1 MISGRIYRG
10 ITMATL
16 AAFAC
21 APFCAQGAGFYL
33 DAGVGYSSTNGI
45 DQQELDD
52 MMIEVGE
59 DTFDSFT
66 LNDSSVDKSD
76 IGFSLALGYRV
87 SENFAVEAAYL
98 KLGKAGY
105 EADVTVDD
113 GGGPVNLDMGFNFKS
128 SGPALSLVGIWPVGQ
143 ALSLDARAGAYFA
156 KTKASVFASAGGN
169 SESESLDVE
178 DDTSLLL
185 GFGAT
190 WALSEKVGLRLG
202 YSRFEKAVAGNA
214 DVSTVSLG
222 VRFSF

>member
-1 MISGRIYRG
+1 MISGRIHRG
-10 ITMATL
+10 LAMATL

-21 APFCAQGAGFYL
+21 LPLGAQGAGFYF
-33 DAGVGYSSTNGI
+33 DAAVGHSSTNGI

-52 MMIEVGE
+52 LMIEVGE
-59 DTFDSFT
+59 DAFNSFT
-66 LNDSSVDKSD
+66 LNDSSVDKTD
-76 IGFSLALGYRV
+76 IGFSLALGYRI

-113 GGGPVNLDMGFNFKS
+113 GGGPIDLDMGFNFKS

-156 KTKASVFASAGGN
+156 KTKGSVFATDGSN
-169 SESESLDVE
+169 SESEALDVE

-190 WALSEKVGLRLG
+190 WSLTEKLGLRLG
-202 YSRFEKAVAGNA
+202 YTRLEKAVAGEEDA
-214 DVSTVSLG
+214 STVSLG